1 MNPPIQTTVSLPRLA
16 NRIFMSAGTVRSFHL
31 TAANRLA
38 YANGD
43 TEGAPYTYSLFPYQ
57 KEYVVEGLSSDIVLY
72 QGKGCNGQ
80 FDCTFEFRARVF
92 VGVIDCCLKTPR
104 DMEDTCFVDSRDT
117 VTITVKEREFP
128 TLPLPT
134 KDVERTFN
142 VFDPAFKG
150 IAQRPLLIFFHG
162 LLGNAADI
170 ETVTRFSQEA
180 KIVVGS
186 LHIQKAEHL
195 QYWTRT

>member
-1 MNPPIQTTVSLPRLA
+1 
-16 NRIFMSAGTVRSFHL
+16 MSAGTVRSFHL

-92 VGVIDCCLKTPR
+92 VGVIDYCLKTPR
-104 DMEDTCFVDSRDT
+104 DIEDTCFVDPAEGPPMHRARYAALSCKLVPEGDVCVSKIRCVSDMDY
-117 VTITVKEREFP
+117 P
-128 TLPLPT
+128 T
-134 KDVERTFN
+134 
-142 VFDPAFKG
+142 
-150 IAQRPLLIFFHG
+150 
-162 LLGNAADI
+162 
-170 ETVTRFSQEA
+170 
-180 KIVVGS
+180 
-186 LHIQKAEHL
+186 
-195 QYWTRT
+195 

>member
-1 MNPPIQTTVSLPRLA
+1 M
-16 NRIFMSAGTVRSFHL
+16 
-31 TAANRLA
+31 
-38 YANGD
+38 
-43 TEGAPYTYSLFPYQ
+43 
-57 KEYVVEGLSSDIVLY
+57 
-72 QGKGCNGQ
+72 
-80 FDCTFEFRARVF
+80 
-92 VGVIDCCLKTPR
+92 
-104 DMEDTCFVDSRDT
+104 DSRDT